1 MFDIG
6 FSEMVVIAVVALI
19 VIGPERLPGV
29 ARTMGALLGRMQRY
43 FTDVKAE
50 VNRELQLEDIRKMQQ
65 DLTDKARS
73 LEQSARSELSAFE
86 RVIETDQL
94 PPATAGEQPVES
106 KDAVAPPV
114 NPAKGIESGPEAHN
128 EQ

>member
-29 ARTMGALLGRMQRY
+29 ARTIGALLGRMQRY
-43 FTDVKAE
+43 FGDVKAE

-65 DLTDKARS
+65 DLADKARAFEDS
-73 LEQSARSELSAFE
+73 TRRELSTVSQTIESTHEAFQPFVE
-86 RVIETDQL
+86 EKT
-94 PPATAGEQPVES
+94 TAIG
-106 KDAVAPPV
+106 DAKNDVAPGAEHKD
-114 NPAKGIESGPEAHN
+114 PAR
-128 EQ
+128 